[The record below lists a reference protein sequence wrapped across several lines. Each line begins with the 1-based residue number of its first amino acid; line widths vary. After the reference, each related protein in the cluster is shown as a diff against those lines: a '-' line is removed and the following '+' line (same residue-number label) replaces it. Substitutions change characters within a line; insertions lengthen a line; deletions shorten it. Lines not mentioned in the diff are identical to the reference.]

1 MRKANQLLESLTSPV
16 PVSIQRPSSKV
27 NRWGV
32 KKVVTVLLLITQ
44 ATMLDNSSGTFWPH
58 HLQIAQAVI

>member
-32 KKVVTVLLLITQ
+32 KKVVTVL
-44 ATMLDNSSGTFWPH
+44 
-58 HLQIAQAVI
+58 